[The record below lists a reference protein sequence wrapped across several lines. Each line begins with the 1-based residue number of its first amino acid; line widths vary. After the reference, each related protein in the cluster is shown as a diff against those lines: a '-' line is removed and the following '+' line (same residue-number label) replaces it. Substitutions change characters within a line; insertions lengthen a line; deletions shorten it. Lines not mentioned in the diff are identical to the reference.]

1 MNTVEDIIKDQYK
14 QLGSKTRLIL
24 MHPHCRSQHV
34 ILNLVPDSSVY
45 VRFIGTELTLD
56 AATDQLDQVLVESG
70 SNGKLKSADT
80 LVLDECDRI
89 PPDVMTTLIVDKLLP
104 QVKKGRIIVLSRY
117 MPVSLAQHPDV
128 AGVVQVLPVI
138 PEMMLSDYTQPAKTD
153 KHLLEVWAMGSGRV
167 MMNGKPIE
175 QWDGVLPRALFFF
188 IADRGMT
195 TRGEIFE
202 MFWPNLSVREATNV
216 FHVTKRKVSEV
227 LGADLTVFQS
237 GFYHIAD
244 NIDLRYD
251 VSVFN
256 QFVQDSSVSEPQEAQ
271 QLLRQALRLYRGP
284 FISTLDAPWVQRRRQ
299 QIGAAYGDALAALG
313 RLVQQ
318 DGKHEEAFNW
328 YARAIHYQ
336 PLREDAV
343 EEVLKL
349 GKKLKRNEEARAL
362 FQVYQTALREEDDA
376 VPAAELQRLEQGLA
390 TIGARG

>member
-1 MNTVEDIIKDQYK
+1 MNTVEHIIKQQYS

-24 MHPHCRSQHV
+24 MHPHCTQQHA
-34 ILNLVPDSSVY
+34 ILNLIPDSSIY
-45 VRFIGTELTLD
+45 VRFEGSELTLD
-56 AATDQLDQVLVESG
+56 AACRQLEQVLAEDG
-70 SNGKLKSADT
+70 NNTKLKSTDT
-80 LVLDECDRI
+80 IVLDECDRL
-89 PPDVMTTLIVDKLLP
+89 PPDVMTTLIAEKLLP
-104 QVKKGRIIVLSRY
+104 QLKKGRVIVISRHT
-117 MPVSLAQHPDV
+117 PIALVQHP
-128 AGVVQVLPVI
+128 AVVGQVQFLPVI
-138 PEMMLSDYTQPAKTD
+138 PELMLSDYTQPATPD

-227 LGADLTVFQS
+227 LGTDLTVFQS

-256 QFVQDSSVSEPQEAQ
+256 QFVQDSSVSEPDEAQ

-284 FISTLDAPWVQRRRQ
+284 FVSTLDSAWVQRRRQ

-313 RLVQQ
+313 RLMQQ
-318 DGKHEEAFNW
+318 DGKQEEAFNW

-349 GKKLKRNEEARAL
+349 GKKLKRKEDARAL
-362 FQVYQTALREEDDA
+362 FRVYQTAMREDDDA
-376 VPAAELQRLEQGLA
+376 VPAPALQKLEAALV
-390 TIGARG
+390 